1 MMRKKFLHPAIISA
15 CRTLNELDVYLDCL
29 DKNELEDFK
38 IFNVKYELY
47 PMVVKSYNNG
57 KRAKH
62 NENPD
67 LKIFSKIKRIFK
79 MDNRETDKTYDK

>member
-1 MMRKKFLHPAIISA
+1 MMRKNLLHPAIISA

-62 NENPD
+62 SENPD

-79 MDNRETDKTYDK
+79 MNNRETDKTYDK